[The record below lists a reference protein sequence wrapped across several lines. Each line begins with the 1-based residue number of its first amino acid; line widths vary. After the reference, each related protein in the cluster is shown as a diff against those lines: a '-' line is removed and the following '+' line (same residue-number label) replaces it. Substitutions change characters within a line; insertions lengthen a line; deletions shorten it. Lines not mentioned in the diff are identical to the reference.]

1 MLAVLPGQTIPL
13 AEWQVAAAYAV
24 FAVSYLVF
32 ALGKLSG
39 MKIDRVPGELERT
52 RLAGM
57 GALTEVPGR
66 KIANKFSA
74 TVPMPRETGA

>member
-1 MLAVLPGQTIPL
+1 
-13 AEWQVAAAYAV
+13 
-24 FAVSYLVF
+24 
-32 ALGKLSG
+32 
-39 MKIDRVPGELERT
+39 VPGELERT